1 MIRVVVADDQALV
14 RAGFRSMLER
24 QDDIV
29 VVGEAADGVEAVEA
43 AESLRPDVMCMD
55 IRMPNRDG
63 IEATRR
69 IVNGSAGTRVL
80 ILTTFDVDRY
90 VYDALVAGA
99 GGFLLKDAPPELL
112 VDAVRTIAAG
122 EALLAPSVTR
132 RLVETFVS
140 QPPPGEDR
148 PAQLEA
154 LTEREIDVLRQIAA
168 GRSNAEIGTELY
180 LSEATVKTHVTRI
193 LGKLQLRDRV
203 QAVVLAY
210 ELGLVRPGQRGDQPS
225 RS

>member
-1 MIRVVVADDQALV
+1 MIRVIVADDQALV

-63 IEATRR
+63 IEATRQ
-69 IVNGSAGTRVL
+69 IVNSSVGTRVL

-132 RLVETFVS
+132 RLVETYVS
-140 QPPPGEDR
+140 QPPPGEER
-148 PAQLEA
+148 PAKLDA
-154 LTEREIDVLRQIAA
+154 LTDREIDVLRQIAA
-168 GRSNAEIGTELY
+168 GRSNAEIGAELY

-193 LGKLQLRDRV
+193 LAKLQLRDRV

-210 ELGLVRPGQRGDQPS
+210 ELGLVRPGQR
-225 RS
+225 R